1 MSVASHPMREATAP
15 SAVNAVCASAH
26 QGARTAQDWPRGYA
40 PRRMQR
46 GYTLIE
52 VVVAFGLLAFALTL
66 LLGSLSNAIRQVRI
80 ADDAGRAALHA
91 QSILDQV
98 GVGEA
103 LAPGRRDG
111 RLENGRYRWEL
122 EVSPYQD
129 PEPRNTPTQAGPA
142 IGAPRLLQV
151 RLVVSWGDGPR
162 QRIRLNSLRLVTP
175 TDLNAVPVP

>member
-1 MSVASHPMREATAP
+1 MSTVCS
-15 SAVNAVCASAH
+15 NAH
-26 QGARTAQDWPRGYA
+26 RNGARHPRMRRAQRG
-40 PRRMQR
+40 RTQR

-52 VVVAFGLLAFALTL
+52 VVVAFGLLAFGLTL
-66 LLGSLSNAIRQVRI
+66 LLGSLSNAVKQVRI

-111 RLENGRYRWEL
+111 RLENGRYHWEL

-129 PEPRNTPTQAGPA
+129 PIPQAATPQPGGTVV
-142 IGAPRLLQV
+142 GAPRLLLL
-151 RLVVSWGDGPR
+151 RLIVSWGDGPK
-162 QRIRLNSLRLVTP
+162 QRVELRSLRLVTP
-175 TDLNAVPVP
+175 TDLNAGFAQ

>member
-1 MSVASHPMREATAP
+1 MRDATVRQ
-15 SAVNAVCASAH
+15 AVNVAYV
-26 QGARTAQDWPRGYA
+26 A
-40 PRRMQR
+40 PRIGERARRDGTSARLQR

-66 LLGSLSNAIRQVRI
+66 LLGSLSNATRQVRI
-80 ADDAGRAALHA
+80 ANDAGRAALHA

-111 RLENGRYRWEL
+111 RLENGRYQWEL
-122 EVSPYQD
+122 DVSPFQD
-129 PEPRNTPTQAGPA
+129 PEPRNAPTQAGPA

-151 RLVVSWGDGPR
+151 RLIVSWGDGPR
-162 QRIRLNSLRLVTP
+162 QRIVLNSLRLVTP